1 MFGNEVTE
9 TDAAFEVIPFL
20 LGITTL
26 HHQSFMLIGD
36 NSGFING
43 ERSETAQSGGTLAG
57 SQRIAKQ
64 KLFVAGFT
72 HQQLQA

>member
-1 MFGNEVTE
+1 MLGNEVTE

-26 HHQSFMLIGD
+26 RHQSLMLIGD
-36 NSGFING
+36 NSGFINA
-43 ERSETAQSGGTLAG
+43 ERSETAQGGGTLAG
-57 SQRIAKQ
+57 SEGIAKQ
-64 KLFVAGFT
+64 ELLVAGFA